1 MCCECAGDGHSE
13 YVFSTPPLTNVFSLA
28 NVQEMDTEE
37 SGIISVGKWK
47 EGMTATLNL
56 DIPWGS
62 LQEVL
67 LTCF

>member
-1 MCCECAGDGHSE
+1 
-13 YVFSTPPLTNVFSLA
+13 VFSLA